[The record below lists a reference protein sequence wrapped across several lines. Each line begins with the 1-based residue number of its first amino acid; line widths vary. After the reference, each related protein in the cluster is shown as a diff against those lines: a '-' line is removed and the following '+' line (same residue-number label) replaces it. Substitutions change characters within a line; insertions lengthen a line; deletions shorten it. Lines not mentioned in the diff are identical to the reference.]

1 MIIKSFKLF
10 ESNSENNFPDLEEIK
25 SYLYDF
31 TDESDTFVDDYEF
44 GYVIFERA
52 GGVSRN
58 SGLNP
63 HLSEQKTEFIDI
75 LKSDLSDYRLE
86 YICDLIRLNDSWETK
101 SMVTK
106 SSNQFYEEAI
116 NLIES
121 GKAPRYEYIYIHFN
135 NFIFD
140 VDKLEVLLEC
150 LETIYSHTG
159 FRPVSSLWSEDYVS
173 DISGEVETKYGFEG
187 TFVRVSDQEYNKF
200 CNIFKRGDKTP
211 LITKLFKDTR
221 YNN

>member
-31 TDESDTFVDDYEF
+31 TDESETFVDDYEF
-44 GYVIFERA
+44 GYIIFD
-52 GGVSRN
+52 G
-58 SGLNP
+58 
-63 HLSEQKTEFIDI
+63 KTEFIDI
-75 LKSDLSDYRLE
+75 LKSDLSDWRLD
-86 YICDLIRLNDSWETK
+86 YICDLIRLNDRWGTK
-101 SMVTK
+101 SMITK
-106 SSNQFYEEAI
+106 SSNQFYEKAI

-121 GKAPRYEYIYIHFN
+121 GKAPRYEYIYIHLDKSL
-135 NFIFD
+135 FD
-140 VDKLEVLLEC
+140 VDKLETLVEC

-173 DISGEVETKYGFEG
+173 NISGEVETKYGFEG

-211 LITKLFKDTR
+211 TITKLFKDR
-221 YNN
+221 GYNN